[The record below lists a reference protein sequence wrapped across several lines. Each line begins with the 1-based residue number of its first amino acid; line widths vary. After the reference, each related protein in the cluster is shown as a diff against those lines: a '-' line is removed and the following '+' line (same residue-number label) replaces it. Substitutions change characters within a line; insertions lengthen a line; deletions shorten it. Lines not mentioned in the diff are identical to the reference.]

1 MRFVQSTTYAHV
13 RWVAFAKYHSLH
25 LIQPERFLDDREKQT
40 TRSVRL
46 ASSIGVL
53 QHGIFAT
60 TRDIVLTQMS
70 KEPTF
75 KPSTYDVHSNN
86 LEGYSQEDVARA
98 REAVEREMAGKN
110 KRLRDFEIA
119 WTVISTTFA
128 IISTSILLSKKWVE
142 GVVSYVI
149 LGLLI
154 AYVIGFIVMCA
165 AIYRHPYSTS
175 GFKVYSKALKI
186 FKTLANMAFLVLTFM
201 TMIAIVKE
209 NKTLNVAQ
217 WLIFFG
223 NLIIAVVQLIIKIIS
238 LVRFLAMRHTAKNYS
253 VKVMRY
259 VDGEE
264 QKKTRQDIRYEK
276 KFK

>member
-1 MRFVQSTTYAHV
+1 
-13 RWVAFAKYHSLH
+13 
-25 LIQPERFLDDREKQT
+25 
-40 TRSVRL
+40 
-46 ASSIGVL
+46 
-53 QHGIFAT
+53 
-60 TRDIVLTQMS
+60 MS

-98 REAVEREMAGKN
+98 KEAVEREMAGKN

-119 WTVISTTFA
+119 WTIISTIFA

-165 AIYRHPYSTS
+165 AIYRHPYNTS
-175 GFKVYSKALKI
+175 GLKVYGKALKI
-186 FKTLANMAFLVLTFM
+186 FKALANMAFLVLTLM

-223 NLIIAVVQLIIKIIS
+223 NLIVAVVQLIIKIIS

-264 QKKTRQDIRYEK
+264 QKKTHKDIRYEK